1 MKKLF
6 YLILLPCLCACSNEL
21 DTVLEESHS
30 GQPSENTITNHR
42 VDQAEALRQAGLILE
57 YPQTRSAESVQVDY
71 VIDEKAATRSVGN
84 ANDTV
89 AYIFNWGEN
98 DGFAIVAADDRVF
111 PILAYSEKGKFE
123 NEKGSLPE
131 MYFTSRI
138 GDYIEYKVA
147 SDSLLYGVVVPD
159 DFVGIPFYESVVRGP
174 YMSCGWCW
182 GEKEGICDWDK
193 YVDEKHPGCA
203 IGCVAV
209 ATASMMV
216 HCKDSL
222 TYRGTFFPLD
232 RIREGTRAW
241 MGSPDPSIVP
251 LSREEAVDY
260 AAKLLAWVGED
271 VDMVYGP
278 EESSASHLKA
288 FDLLESLGFE
298 NPIGGPIAYDL
309 DKAINFFLSDNL
321 IMMRGRGKRAS
332 DGTGCG
338 HLWVA
343 DGYSYWNVYGKYNGD
358 MVLFGTTQKFIRFDW
373 GAAGYGNGYFNG
385 DEFFSGLATYDE
397 DLIMYPIKV
406 ENPTS
411 VFWDVY
417 RPDDPNYSD
426 DDDPWWGSNQ

>member
-98 DGFAIVAADDRVF
+98 DGFAIVVADDRVF

-138 GDYIEYKVA
+138 GDY
-147 SDSLLYGVVVPD
+147 
-159 DFVGIPFYESVVRGP
+159 
-174 YMSCGWCW
+174 
-182 GEKEGICDWDK
+182 
-193 YVDEKHPGCA
+193 
-203 IGCVAV
+203 
-209 ATASMMV
+209 
-216 HCKDSL
+216 
-222 TYRGTFFPLD
+222 
-232 RIREGTRAW
+232 
-241 MGSPDPSIVP
+241 
-251 LSREEAVDY
+251 
-260 AAKLLAWVGED
+260 
-271 VDMVYGP
+271 
-278 EESSASHLKA
+278 
-288 FDLLESLGFE
+288 
-298 NPIGGPIAYDL
+298 
-309 DKAINFFLSDNL
+309 
-321 IMMRGRGKRAS
+321 
-332 DGTGCG
+332 
-338 HLWVA
+338 
-343 DGYSYWNVYGKYNGD
+343 
-358 MVLFGTTQKFIRFDW
+358 
-373 GAAGYGNGYFNG
+373 
-385 DEFFSGLATYDE
+385 
-397 DLIMYPIKV
+397 KV